1 MNGGIFSKGINKKEQ
16 RYRYELYCMSYT
28 TQLSIK
34 IGVNKKTSKK
44 KLTMGIAPCYKYS
57 FQYPLLFISQQMC
70 VYFSWM
76 LGLSRKVAAAA
87 RAPLASYLGLMD
99 CLTTMM
105 TLFHI
110 STSFSLL
117 MNSACLTTLA
127 SVRTYRVGQEIIR
140 VTLVK
145 KTHLR

>member
-1 MNGGIFSKGINKKEQ
+1 MIEGSAKQEIRSKNTLHWHACIYWREIVCQPCHRNRTGTSLESMNGGIFSKGINKKEQ

-70 VYFSWM
+70 VYFSWRVFF
-76 LGLSRKVAAAA
+76 LYCPLYFVRK
-87 RAPLASYLGLMD
+87 L
-99 CLTTMM
+99 
-105 TLFHI
+105 
-110 STSFSLL
+110 
-117 MNSACLTTLA
+117 
-127 SVRTYRVGQEIIR
+127 
-140 VTLVK
+140 K
-145 KTHLR
+145 K